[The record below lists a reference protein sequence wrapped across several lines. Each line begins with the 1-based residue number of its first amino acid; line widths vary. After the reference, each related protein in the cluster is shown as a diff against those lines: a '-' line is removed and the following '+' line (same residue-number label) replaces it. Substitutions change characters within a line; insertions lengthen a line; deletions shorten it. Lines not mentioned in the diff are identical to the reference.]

1 MATDLLGAMSI
12 YEAAAR
18 YVYDAGYDEEVEWQ
32 RNLAFSDFSESELLR
47 ETAWV
52 VLCSG
57 FREQRVRRL
66 FDYVSL
72 CFCDWESADAIVDAE
87 TECRDAAKTVFNN
100 ERKLAAIGSAARRV
114 AEVGFSELRKAIH
127 QDPIGQLRQFPYIG
141 GATAWHLAKNLGMD
155 VAKPDRHL
163 ARVASSLGFCDAGDL
178 CAAIAREAGERVCVV
193 DVIVWRYFANSPEAR
208 ARRQGR

>member
-1 MATDLLGAMSI
+1 MATDLLGAMSV

-18 YVYDAGYDEEVEWQ
+18 YVNDAGYGEEVEWQ
-32 RNLAFSDFSESELLR
+32 RNLTFSDFTESELLR

-57 FREQRVRRL
+57 FRERRVRRL

-87 TECRDAAKTVFNN
+87 TVCRDAARTVFNN
-100 ERKLAAIGSAARRV
+100 ERKLAAIASAARRIT
-114 AEVGFSELRKAIH
+114 EVGFGELRNAIH
-127 QDPIGQLRQFPYIG
+127 KDPIGQLRKFPYIG

-163 ARVASSLGFCDAGDL
+163 ERVASSLGFCDAGGL

-193 DVIVWRYFANSPEAR
+193 DVIVWRYFANGPA
-208 ARRQGR
+208 ALVRRHGR